1 MNRSAAMKAVWARK
15 RRLNIHKF
23 GPRKGHSCKYG
34 KAPSGYC
41 SKKPTKKA
49 MKAATRIQ
57 AFIRKRQ
64 EKRRAENYRKYA
76 AARGF

>member
-15 RRLNIHKF
+15 RSSGTHRR
-23 GPRKGHSCKYG
+23 GPKKGHECKHG
-34 KAPSGYC
+34 RKPDGYC
-41 SKKPTKKA
+41 RTRKMPKN
-49 MKAATRIQ
+49 KAAMRLQ

-64 EKRRAENYRKYA
+64 EKRRAENYRKYS